1 MVPQPPIA
9 GGGNRPQKV
18 KKVKRR
24 PEYEIE
30 EVSENPY
37 YLAISRKYKYAKL
50 LTVALLVFYILFMIA
65 AERDD
70 ITIENLRYMFKYID
84 LSPDGGETALTGLL
98 YDSDSELT
106 LALYRGDVVTA
117 TSKAVTIYDAGGN
130 SVMTD
135 EESYEN
141 PVIRSSEKYLMV
153 YDLGGDHFSIYNS
166 FTQLYTE
173 SFDFPISCADISDSS
188 AFAVATRTPE
198 YKTEVLF
205 YDRNYKVVNRISK
218 DKYAASLDLNSD
230 GTELL
235 LASFHVENGDF
246 YTEIMRLKAAE
257 TEPSLLFT
265 IDDTLPL
272 EIAYT
277 SDGGFNLLCDKG
289 VYFYDANG
297 TQRGELIF
305 SGLPADVYL
314 GADYTVAVFN
324 QNLVGYNNLVL
335 VTDCSGKTVYRTD
348 LKGQLVDIDVSG
360 EDVFILLDGSVT
372 KIELTGGHEQT
383 ESVEKNT
390 LQVLAIGD
398 GNAVICYSNKAAVLF
413 FEESHEAETNE
424 ETT

>member
-1 MVPQPPIA
+1 MVPQSPVT
-9 GGGNRPQKV
+9 GGGKDPEKV

-24 PEYEIE
+24 PEYVIE

-50 LTVALLVFYILFMIA
+50 FTVALLVIYLLFMISTR
-65 AERDD
+65 RDD

-84 LSPDGGETALTGLL
+84 VSPDGEEASLTELL

-106 LALYRGDVVTA
+106 LELYRGDVVSA
-117 TSKAVTIYDAGGN
+117 TSKAVTIYDAGGS
-130 SVMTD
+130 SVMTS
-135 EESYEN
+135 EEAFDN

-173 SFDFPISCADISDSS
+173 SFSFPISCADISDSS
-188 AFAVATRTPE
+188 AFAVATRNLE

-205 YDRNYKVVNRISK
+205 YDKNYKVVNRISK
-218 DKYAASLDLNSD
+218 DKYAASLDLNPE

-235 LASFHVENGDF
+235 LASFNVEGGDY

-265 IDDTLPL
+265 ISDTMPL

-277 SDGGFNLLCDKG
+277 SDGGFSLLCDRGICYYDEKG
-289 VYFYDANG
+289 VK
-297 TQRGELIF
+297 RGEMIF

-335 VTDCSGKTVYRTD
+335 VTDRSGNTVYRTY

-360 EDVFILLDGSVT
+360 DDVFILLDGSVV
-372 KIELTGGHEQT
+372 KIALDSGHEIS
-383 ESVEKNT
+383 EAVEKNT
-390 LQVLAIGD
+390 LQVLAAGD
-398 GNAVICYSNKAAVLF
+398 GAAVICYSNKASVCTF
-413 FEESHEAETNE
+413 REGTETETSEETN
-424 ETT
+424 